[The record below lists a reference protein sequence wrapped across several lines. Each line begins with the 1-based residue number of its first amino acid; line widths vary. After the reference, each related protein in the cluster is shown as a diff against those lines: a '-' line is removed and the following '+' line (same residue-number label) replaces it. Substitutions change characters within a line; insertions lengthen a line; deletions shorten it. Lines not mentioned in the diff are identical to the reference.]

1 MIPTIT
7 KSNTPAPIAPITA
20 SKFWPVFS
28 DCDSTKSKL
37 FCIEETINQLSL
49 RKRFF
54 LFSKT
59 DNLKY
64 FNNNGF
70 FYRRVLWFHQ
80 YLFYAIFRHFP

>member
-37 FCIEETINQLSL
+37 FCIEETINQLS
-49 RKRFF
+49 
-54 LFSKT
+54 
-59 DNLKY
+59 
-64 FNNNGF
+64 
-70 FYRRVLWFHQ
+70 
-80 YLFYAIFRHFP
+80 